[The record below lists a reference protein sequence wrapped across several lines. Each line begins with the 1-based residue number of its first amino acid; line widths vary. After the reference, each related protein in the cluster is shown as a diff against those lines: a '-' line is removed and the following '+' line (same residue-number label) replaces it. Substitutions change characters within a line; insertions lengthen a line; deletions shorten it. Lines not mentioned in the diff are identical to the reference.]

1 LDLTDRL
8 CAHCISAKIKFAH
21 QNTRQE
27 LSRTRTQQEKIIIDS
42 IQPQE
47 KNSDTDTGVDRFA
60 PTQETHQLSS

>member
-1 LDLTDRL
+1 V
-8 CAHCISAKIKFAH
+8 H